1 MTLKFKLIG
10 YPIKQSLSPW
20 IHNRFLRKAKLE
32 GTYDILEI
40 ESSELL
46 EKKMQDIK
54 KAKING
60 FNVTVPY
67 KQKIIPLIDEVDDHA
82 KKIGAINTVL
92 NRDGKWI
99 GYNTDAIGYV
109 RSLES
114 KYPNVAEDKSKK
126 ILILGAGG
134 ASRGIFCG
142 LDMAGYQHIDIA
154 NRTTEKAFEIA
165 ALKGEATNTKVMTLK
180 EAEQQLNQYDVI
192 IQTTSVGM
200 TPNVDESIISLDNL
214 NPNAIVSDI
223 VYQPIKTNFLKQAE
237 RQGASIHFG
246 HTMLLYQAL
255 YAFEIWTGKQID
267 LGNMDDELQQE
278 LEGR

>member
-1 MTLKFKLIG
+1 IG

-114 KYPNVAEDKSKK
+114 KYPNVAEDK
-126 ILILGAGG
+126 
-134 ASRGIFCG
+134 
-142 LDMAGYQHIDIA
+142 
-154 NRTTEKAFEIA
+154 
-165 ALKGEATNTKVMTLK
+165 
-180 EAEQQLNQYDVI
+180 
-192 IQTTSVGM
+192 
-200 TPNVDESIISLDNL
+200 
-214 NPNAIVSDI
+214 
-223 VYQPIKTNFLKQAE
+223 
-237 RQGASIHFG
+237 
-246 HTMLLYQAL
+246 
-255 YAFEIWTGKQID
+255 
-267 LGNMDDELQQE
+267 
-278 LEGR
+278 